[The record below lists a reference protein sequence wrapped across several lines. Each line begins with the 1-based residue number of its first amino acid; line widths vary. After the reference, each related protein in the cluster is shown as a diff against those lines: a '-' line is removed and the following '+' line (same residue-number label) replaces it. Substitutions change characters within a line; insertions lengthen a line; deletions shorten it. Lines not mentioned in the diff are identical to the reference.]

1 MTVTEIEKAI
11 QQLSGED
18 FSSLMFWIAEY
29 RNEEWDRQIGE
40 DYKAGRLNK
49 LISSA
54 LADIESGNVKAL

>member
-1 MTVTEIEKAI
+1 MTVMEIENAI
-11 QQLSGED
+11 QQLSSED
-18 FSSLMFWIAEY
+18 FSNLMLWIAEY
-29 RNEEWDRQIGE
+29 RNEKWDGQIGE